1 MLYWGS
7 TGGQGLVEGTKPS
20 WGDGWEG
27 QDFPQEHT
35 PGEAPTRLTGG
46 SPGRDGGEAGKGRGH
61 QDLKKP
67 RLFEELPVAPQD
79 REKLRPCSWAGA
91 LHAMTKGSFYPQET
105 GSQ

>member
-35 PGEAPTRLTGG
+35 PGEAPTRLKGG

-67 RLFEELPVAPQD
+67 RLLEELQVAP
-79 REKLRPCSWAGA
+79 
-91 LHAMTKGSFYPQET
+91 
-105 GSQ
+105 